1 MTKKRTFK
9 TKTFNKWMRKTDL
22 KDQDLLFSV
31 AEMEAGLVDADLGGN
46 VYKKRIA
53 LPGMGKRAGARTLV
67 AGKIF
72 RRWFFIFGFVKN
84 EKDSINDD
92 ELVHLQGVANRLL
105 HLTDK
110 DIEEAILAGELK
122 ELINNAK

>member
-1 MTKKRTFK
+1 MTKKRAFK
-9 TKTFNKWMRKTDL
+9 TKTFSKWMRKTDL

-46 VYKKRIA
+46 VFKKRIA

-72 RRWFFIFGFVKN
+72 RKWFYIFGFVKN
-84 EKDSINDD
+84 EKDNINDD

>member
-22 KDQDLLFSV
+22 KDEDLLLAI

-84 EKDSINDD
+84 EKDNINDD
-92 ELVHLQGVANRLL
+92 ELVHLQGAANRLL

-110 DIEEAILAGELK
+110 GVEDAILAGELK
-122 ELINNAK
+122 ELTNNA

>member
-9 TKTFNKWMRKTDL
+9 TRTFSKWMRKTDL
-22 KDQDLLFSV
+22 KDQDLLLAV

-46 VYKKRIA
+46 VFKKRIA
-53 LPGMGKRAGARTLV
+53 LPGMSKRAGARTLI

-72 RRWFFIFGFVKN
+72 KKWFFIFGFVKN
-84 EKDSINDD
+84 EKDNINDD
-92 ELVHLQGVANRLL
+92 ELIHLQAAAHRLL
-105 HLTDK
+105 SLTDQ

-122 ELINNAK
+122 ELTNYA

>member
-1 MTKKRTFK
+1 
-9 TKTFNKWMRKTDL
+9 MRKADL
-22 KDQDLLFSV
+22 KDEDLLFAV

-46 VYKKRIA
+46 VFKKRIA

-84 EKDSINDD
+84 EKDNINDD
-92 ELVHLQGVANRLL
+92 ELVHLQGAANRLL

-122 ELINNAK
+122 ELTDND

>member
-9 TKTFNKWMRKTDL
+9 TKNFSRWMRKADL
-22 KDQDLLFSV
+22 KDEDLLFAV

-46 VYKKRIA
+46 VFKKRIA

-84 EKDSINDD
+84 EKDNINDD
-92 ELVHLQGVANRLL
+92 ELVHLQGAANRLL

-122 ELINNAK
+122 ELTDND